1 MDCRKLLWS
10 CLFAFNS
17 FGIMAADSECSE
29 GTVLFREDFG
39 GNNAS
44 DPDLGPAL
52 PAGTISLQFSNH
64 IWNNL
69 KNGYDIRKEAIRR
82 RDNAPRNHVYAGWYA
97 DFGDHTYEDD
107 LTRGYFMIID
117 LDNKEATF
125 YRKEVNNLCENTNL
139 TFSFWGR
146 SLNASSDA
154 PVTITLEDK
163 NGNTL
168 AQQKFILSKN
178 VYAWTRF
185 ELPFLVPEG
194 ETSIVYKVYSGAGGN
209 GGDLALDDIEVRLC
223 KDPVNVNRPDTLCVD
238 SDYKLNATFDNSDN
252 TYVEPL
258 TYTWFK
264 NDKKSYDEEGW
275 TKVATGSSL
284 DFPKLSAADEG
295 FYKVFISSAG
305 VEGSFDMCNSS
316 SDIVEIRLKTCDCI
330 PNDTLITET
339 ICKGEKY
346 FFGGEWLTID
356 GVYEDKLTN
365 VSGCDSLVTL
375 KLTVVEQKETLLEES
390 ICKGSSFDFGGKTL
404 TEAGTYEDKLLTA
417 DGCDSIVTLKLTV
430 VEQKETL
437 LEESIC
443 KGGSFDFGGKTLTE
457 AGTYEDKLLTADGC
471 DSIVTLKLTV
481 VEQKETLLEESICKG
496 GSFSFGGKTLTEAG
510 TYEDKLLTES
520 GCDSI
525 VTLKLTVV
533 EQKETLLEESICK
546 GGNFSFGGKTLT
558 ETGTYEDKLLT
569 ESGCDSIVT
578 LKLTVVEQKET
589 ILEESICQGE
599 SYSFGGQTLTEAG
612 TYEDKLLTAS
622 GCDSI
627 VTLKLSVVEQKET
640 LIEESICKDESYS
653 FGGQTLTEAGTYEDK
668 LLTESGCDSI
678 VTLKLTVV
686 EQKETLLE
694 ETINEGESYTFGEK
708 KLTEAGTYEEKLL
721 TASGCDSI
729 VTLKLTVVPN
739 RTDCLP
745 IVPAE
750 YMSPNEDGIRD
761 TWEIENLTC
770 YLYYTVKIYDRYG
783 KLLIEY
789 VNEYPGWDGQYLGH
803 PMPSTDYWYVI
814 SIEEIDK
821 EYVGHFTI
829 IR

>member
-1 MDCRKLLWS
+1 M
-10 CLFAFNS
+10 
-17 FGIMAADSECSE
+17 
-29 GTVLFREDFG
+29 
-39 GNNAS
+39 
-44 DPDLGPAL
+44 
-52 PAGTISLQFSNH
+52 
-64 IWNNL
+64 
-69 KNGYDIRKEAIRR
+69 
-82 RDNAPRNHVYAGWYA
+82 
-97 DFGDHTYEDD
+97 
-107 LTRGYFMIID
+107 
-117 LDNKEATF
+117 
-125 YRKEVNNLCENTNL
+125 
-139 TFSFWGR
+139 
-146 SLNASSDA
+146 
-154 PVTITLEDK
+154 
-163 NGNTL
+163 
-168 AQQKFILSKN
+168 
-178 VYAWTRF
+178 
-185 ELPFLVPEG
+185 
-194 ETSIVYKVYSGAGGN
+194 
-209 GGDLALDDIEVRLC
+209 
-223 KDPVNVNRPDTLCVD
+223 
-238 SDYKLNATFDNSDN
+238 
-252 TYVEPL
+252 
-258 TYTWFK
+258 
-264 NDKKSYDEEGW
+264 
-275 TKVATGSSL
+275 
-284 DFPKLSAADEG
+284 
-295 FYKVFISSAG
+295 
-305 VEGSFDMCNSS
+305 
-316 SDIVEIRLKTCDCI
+316 
-330 PNDTLITET
+330 
-339 ICKGEKY
+339 
-346 FFGGEWLTID
+346 
-356 GVYEDKLTN
+356 
-365 VSGCDSLVTL
+365 
-375 KLTVVEQKETLLEES
+375 
-390 ICKGSSFDFGGKTL
+390 
-404 TEAGTYEDKLLTA
+404 
-417 DGCDSIVTLKLTV
+417 TLKLTV

-443 KGGSFDFGGKTLTE
+443 KGGSFSFGGQSLSE
-457 AGTYEDKLLTADGC
+457 AGTYEDKLLTASGC

-481 VEQKETLLEESICKG
+481 VESKETLLEESICKG

-558 ETGTYEDKLLT
+558 ET
-569 ESGCDSIVT
+569 
-578 LKLTVVEQKET
+578 
-589 ILEESICQGE
+589 
-599 SYSFGGQTLTEAG
+599 
-612 TYEDKLLTAS
+612 
-622 GCDSI
+622 
-627 VTLKLSVVEQKET
+627 
-640 LIEESICKDESYS
+640 
-653 FGGQTLTEAGTYEDK
+653 GTYEDK